1 MMWLLKQKHDLDLV
15 TNIDKEVQADF
26 TKFIEE
32 NYPEHQIMG
41 EEKVTVK

>member
-1 MMWLLKQKHDLDLV
+1 MMWFETKKHDLDLV
-15 TNIDKEVQADF
+15 TNIDKEVQDF